1 MGCSLQRMPDRS
13 PERLAAPIAGDE
25 RSCQAEMMSAR
36 VKAWLETLGDLF
48 WLRPASI
55 VLGCVV
61 LAQLGVWLETAHIA
75 GYDASSPDQN
85 WGYSGGAEG
94 ARALLSAVASST
106 IGVAGTTF
114 SITIAALTLASGQMG
129 PRLLRNF
136 TRDARNQVVLGI
148 FLGTFAYALM
158 VLRTVRTVQESPF
171 VPHLAITGAIA
182 LALLSLATLVWFVHH
197 IAASINV
204 ETVVDAV
211 YGDLCKAIAMRTRDD
226 ADTVRPSELPTGTRV
241 ALTSSGYLQA
251 VDAEALADWARAHGL
266 TVVLRV
272 RPGDYVPSG
281 YPVAFLSA
289 GVDDA
294 EVALSRALTLGRRP
308 AALQDLEYSIRQL
321 VEIAV
326 RALSPGIN
334 DPFTAGSVV
343 DHLGDALC
351 RMASRHLPTG
361 TVVRDGRVVLVHMVT
376 DYDGL
381 CDAMFHMIRQ
391 NAAGSIHVL
400 ERMLDV
406 LTRVAEVE
414 RLTDR
419 AAELCRHADLV
430 IAAARR
436 NVADPS
442 DLSDL
447 EDRYQRFRATAA
459 LAPVAGTSSA

>member
-1 MGCSLQRMPDRS
+1 M
-13 PERLAAPIAGDE
+13 
-25 RSCQAEMMSAR
+25 
-36 VKAWLETLGDLF
+36 GDLF
-48 WLRPASI
+48 WLRPALV
-55 VLGCVV
+55 VLGCIL
-61 LAQLGVWLETAHIA
+61 LAHFGVWLEMAHVA

-94 ARALLSAVASST
+94 ARALLSAIASSN

-136 TRDARNQVVLGI
+136 IRDARNQTVLGI

-158 VLRTVRTVQESPF
+158 VLRTVRTVEESPF
-171 VPHLAITGAIA
+171 VPHLAITGAIV
-182 LALLSLATLVWFVHH
+182 LALVAVGTLVWFVHH
-197 IAASINV
+197 IATSINI

-211 YGDLCKAIAMRTRDD
+211 QRDLCEAIAIHTRDEPV
-226 ADTVRPSELPTGTRV
+226 AVRPPEAPAGTAVAATGG
-241 ALTSSGYLQA
+241 GYIQA
-251 VDAEALADWARAHGL
+251 MDTDALADWAREHRV
-266 TVVLRV
+266 TVTLRV

-289 GVDDA
+289 QVEGAEAAILDA
-294 EVALSRALTLGRRP
+294 VTLGRRP
-308 AALQDLEYSIRQL
+308 AAIQDPEYSVRQL

-351 RMASRHLPTG
+351 RIAPRHLPTG
-361 TVVRDGRVVLVHMVT
+361 VVLREGRAVLVHPVT

-391 NAAGSIHVL
+391 NAAGSVHVL
-400 ERMLDV
+400 GRMLDV
-406 LTRVAEVE
+406 LARVAEVE
-414 RLTDR
+414 RLKDR
-419 AAELCRHADLV
+419 TAELSRHADLV

-436 NVADPS
+436 DVADPS
-442 DLSDL
+442 DLADL
-447 EDRYQRFRATAA
+447 EDRHRRFYDAA
-459 LAPVAGTSSA
+459 AVGA

>member
-1 MGCSLQRMPDRS
+1 
-13 PERLAAPIAGDE
+13 
-25 RSCQAEMMSAR
+25 MSAR
-36 VKAWLETLGDLF
+36 VKAWLEALGDLF
-48 WLRPASI
+48 WLRPA
-55 VLGCVV
+55 LVV
-61 LAQLGVWLETAHIA
+61 LVCILLAQIAVWLETAHVA
-75 GYDASSPDQN
+75 GFDASSPDAN

-94 ARALLSAVASST
+94 ARALLSAIASSN

-136 TRDARNQVVLGI
+136 IRDARNQIVLGI

-158 VLRTVRTVQESPF
+158 VLRPVRTVEENPF
-171 VPHLAITGAIA
+171 VPHLAITGALV
-182 LALLSLATLVWFVHH
+182 LALVAVGTLVWFVHH
-197 IAASINV
+197 IATSINI

-211 YGDLCKAIAMRTRDD
+211 QRDLCEAIAIHTRDEPGAARSPGVPAGRALAATGGYVQAMD
-226 ADTVRPSELPTGTRV
+226 AD
-241 ALTSSGYLQA
+241 
-251 VDAEALADWARAHGL
+251 ALADWAREHRV
-266 TVVLRV
+266 TVTLRV

-289 GVDDA
+289 QVEGAEAAILDA
-294 EVALSRALTLGRRP
+294 VTLGRRP

-351 RMASRHLPTG
+351 RIAPRHLPTG
-361 TVVRDGRVVLVHMVT
+361 VVLRDGRAVLVHPVT

-391 NAAGSIHVL
+391 NAAGSVHVL
-400 ERMLDV
+400 GRTLDV
-406 LTRVAEVE
+406 LARVAEVE
-414 RLTDR
+414 KRPDR
-419 AAELCRHADLV
+419 AAELARHADLV

-436 NVADPS
+436 DVADPS
-442 DLSDL
+442 DLADL
-447 EDRYQRFRATAA
+447 EVRHRRFRHAA
-459 LAPVAGTSSA
+459 SLGA

>member
-1 MGCSLQRMPDRS
+1 
-13 PERLAAPIAGDE
+13 
-25 RSCQAEMMSAR
+25 MSTR
-36 VKAWLETLGDLF
+36 IRAWLETLGDLF
-48 WLRPASI
+48 WIRPALI
-55 VLGCVV
+55 VLGCVA
-61 LAQLGVWLETAHIA
+61 LAQIGVWLETAHIA

-171 VPHLAITGAIA
+171 VPHLAITGAMV

-211 YGDLCKAIAMRTRDD
+211 YSDLCKAVAARTRDE
-226 ADTVRPSELPTGTRV
+226 ADTVRPSNLPAGTQV
-241 ALTSSGYLQA
+241 TLPNGGYLQA
-251 VDAEALADWARAHGL
+251 VDAEALADWAHAHGVA
-266 TVVLRV
+266 VVLRV
-272 RPGDYVPSG
+272 RPGDFVPSR

-289 GVDDA
+289 DIDDA
-294 EVALSRALTLGRRP
+294 EATLTRALTFGRRP

-321 VEIAV
+321 VEVAV

-351 RMASRHLPTG
+351 RTASRDLPTG
-361 TVVRDGRVVLVHMVT
+361 TVVRERRVVLVHPVT

-381 CDAMFHMIRQ
+381 CDAIFHMIRQ

-400 ERMLDV
+400 GRMLDV
-406 LTRVAEVE
+406 LARVAEVE

-419 AAELCRHADLV
+419 SAELSRHADLV
-430 IAAARR
+430 VAAGRR
-436 NVADPS
+436 DVADPS
-442 DLSDL
+442 DLADL
-447 EDRYQRFRATAA
+447 EDRYRRFRAIAA
-459 LAPVAGTSSA
+459 NTPVAGISTP

>member
-1 MGCSLQRMPDRS
+1 MKA
-13 PERLAAPIAGDE
+13 RLE
-25 RSCQAEMMSAR
+25 
-36 VKAWLETLGDLF
+36 AWIEWLGDQF
-48 WLRPASI
+48 WLRPALI
-55 VLGCVV
+55 VLVCLG
-61 LAQLGVWLETAHIA
+61 LAQLAVWLETAQVA

-136 TRDARNQVVLGI
+136 TRDARNQIVLGI

-171 VPHLAITGAIA
+171 VPHLAISGAIA
-182 LALLSLATLVWFVHH
+182 LALLSIATLVWFVHH
-197 IAASINV
+197 IATGINV

-211 YGDLCKAIAMRTRDD
+211 HSDLRDAIDARTLD
-226 ADTVRPSELPTGTRV
+226 AADILPPAETPRGGPV
-241 ALTSSGYLQA
+241 ASTAGGYLQA
-251 VDAEALADWARAHGL
+251 LGTDGLADWAHEHRVV
-266 TVVLRV
+266 VVLRI

-281 YPVAFLSA
+281 FPVAFVSA
-289 GVDDA
+289 GVENADDA
-294 EVALSRALTLGRRP
+294 IRRALTFGRRP
-308 AALQDLEYSIRQL
+308 AALQDLEYSVRQL

-334 DPFTAGSVV
+334 DPMTAGSVI

-351 RMASRHLPTG
+351 RIARRHLPTG
-361 TVVRDGRVVLVHMVT
+361 AVSREGRVVLVHPVT
-376 DYDGL
+376 DYAGL
-381 CDAMFHMIRQ
+381 CDAMLHMIRQ
-391 NAAGSIHVL
+391 NAAGSVHVL
-400 ERMLDV
+400 ARLLDV
-406 LTRVAEVE
+406 LARVSEVE

-419 AAELCRHADLV
+419 VAELIRHADLV

-436 NVADPS
+436 DVSDPD
-442 DLSDL
+442 DLADL
-447 EDRYQRFRATAA
+447 EERYRRFLRAVRGLFTIPQDEGAEARAA
-459 LAPVAGTSSA
+459 ASPRSGSALP

>member
-1 MGCSLQRMPDRS
+1 MRA
-13 PERLAAPIAGDE
+13 RL
-25 RSCQAEMMSAR
+25 SAW
-36 VKAWLETLGDLF
+36 VEILGDVF
-48 WLRPASI
+48 WLRPALVI
-55 VLGCVV
+55 LGCIL
-61 LAQLGVWLETAHIA
+61 LAQFGIWLETAHIA
-75 GYDASSPDQN
+75 GYDAASPNAN

-94 ARALLSAVASST
+94 ARALLSAIASSN

-136 TRDARNQVVLGI
+136 IRDARNQTVLGI

-158 VLRTVRTVQESPF
+158 VLRTVRTVEENPF
-171 VPHLAITGAIA
+171 VPHLAITGALV
-182 LALLSLATLVWFVHH
+182 LALVAVGTLVWFVHH
-197 IAASINV
+197 IATSINI

-211 YGDLCKAIAMRTRDD
+211 QQDLCRAIATHTRDEAGAARPTGAPGGRAVAETKGGYVQAMD
-226 ADTVRPSELPTGTRV
+226 ADS
-241 ALTSSGYLQA
+241 
-251 VDAEALADWARAHGL
+251 LADWAHENRV
-266 TVVLRV
+266 TVTLRV

-281 YPVAFLSA
+281 YGIAFLSRPVEGA
-289 GVDDA
+289 EEAIRDA
-294 EVALSRALTLGRRP
+294 MTFGRRP
-308 AALQDLEYSIRQL
+308 AALQDPEYSIRQL

-351 RMASRHLPTG
+351 RIAPRHLPTG
-361 TVVRDGRVVLVHMVT
+361 VVLRDGRPVLVHPVT

-391 NAAGSIHVL
+391 NAAGSVHVL
-400 ERMLDV
+400 ARMLDV

-414 RLTDR
+414 RREDR
-419 AAELCRHADLV
+419 AADLARHAALV

-436 NVADPS
+436 DVADPS
-442 DLSDL
+442 DLTDL
-447 EDRYQRFRATAA
+447 EDRYRQFRD
-459 LAPVAGTSSA
+459 VAGGPNVSPGEHP

>member
-1 MGCSLQRMPDRS
+1 
-13 PERLAAPIAGDE
+13 
-25 RSCQAEMMSAR
+25 MSAR

-48 WLRPASI
+48 WLRPALI
-55 VLGCVV
+55 VLGCVL
-61 LAQLGVWLETAHIA
+61 LAQFGVWLETAHIA
-75 GYDASSPDQN
+75 GYDPSSPDQN

-136 TRDARNQVVLGI
+136 TRDARNQIVLGI

-204 ETVVDAV
+204 ETVLDEV
-211 YGDLCKAIAMRTRDD
+211 YGDLCDAVERRTRDE
-226 ADTVRPSELPTGTRV
+226 ADERRPSKLPGAGAV
-241 ALTSSGYLQA
+241 VGKGAGYLQA
-251 VDAEALADWARAHGL
+251 VDVGGLADWAREHDVIVA
-266 TVVLRV
+266 LRV

-289 GVDDA
+289 GVEDA
-294 EVALSRALTLGRRP
+294 EAAIARALTFGRRP

-351 RMASRHLPTG
+351 RTANRHLPTG
-361 TVVRDGRVVLVHMVT
+361 TVMRDDRVVLVYSVT

-391 NAAGSIHVL
+391 NAAGSVYVL
-400 ERMLDV
+400 GRMLDV
-406 LTRVAEVE
+406 FAHVAEVE

-419 AAELCRHADLV
+419 SAELCRHADLV

-436 NVADPS
+436 DVADPS
-442 DLSDL
+442 DLADL
-447 EDRYQRFRATAA
+447 EKRHRRFRATAA
-459 LAPVAGTSSA
+459 TTLVTGTAPA